1 MSKERAPWVAP
12 FTTIGVTL
20 AVTSALWIG
29 SAPPEKR
36 LETCMYA
43 GIQLVSIVAL
53 IGLIMFALG
62 RGHGRR
68 TRRVAAERPGWDV
81 VAAWADVSLAGE
93 LQARGV
99 DHPAPRGKVAP
110 LVVAWSSS
118 AIEIWDGGRSPE
130 VLIHLDWEDVDQV
143 DEVDGY
149 VGNLA
154 MHALALRLRAG
165 GALVLCPRGRRGGG
179 FAGASAQELDVLVER
194 LRDRL
199 PAPRRAR

>member
-12 FTTIGVTL
+12 FTATGVLL

-43 GIQLVSIVAL
+43 AIQLVSIVAL
-53 IGLIMFALG
+53 IALMMLVLG
-62 RGHGRR
+62 RGHGGR

-81 VAAWADVSLAGE
+81 VAAWADGSLAGE
-93 LQARGV
+93 LETRGV
-99 DHPAPRGKVAP
+99 EHPAPRGKVAP

-118 AIEIWDGGRSPE
+118 AIEIWHGGRSPE
-130 VLIHLDWEDVDQV
+130 PLVHLDWAEVDRV
-143 DEVDGY
+143 ESVDGY

-154 MHALALRLRAG
+154 MHAVALRPRAG

-179 FAGASAQELDVLVER
+179 LAGASAEEREVLVEH
-194 LRDRL
+194 LRERL